1 MIKRVEKFLRSNEDE
16 SELTEL
22 FLTMEAMHQKAEE
35 ERNNPSNEVY
45 FCRLCK
51 FEIKMSEDKVEHHN
65 QSSVGIKF
73 GALWGRTDI

>member
-22 FLTMEAMHQKAEE
+22 FLTMEEMHDIEE
-35 ERNNPSNEVY
+35 KLRNNPSNQVY

-51 FEIKMSEDKVEHHN
+51 FEIKMSEDKVDHHT
-65 QSSVGIKF
+65 QSSVGIKYPIC
-73 GALWGRTDI
+73 REK